1 MNENRVTATVTTATS
16 AGTSKAVAVATEG
29 GPVVAEV
36 ELKPLVIPGVLPLS
50 PTEAIAEPAVG
61 FWGRHRLFIGVVV
74 LPMLIAAVYLIAI
87 AAPRYSSSASF
98 IVRSTTQQNQDPL
111 ATIAQQS
118 GRTIGKRRDLR
129 GQRLPDLARRC
140 RSARQE

>member
-1 MNENRVTATVTTATS
+1 MSEARLTTTATAATATRAS
-16 AGTSKAVAVATEG
+16 GAAQNRAVAIATEV

-36 ELKPLVIPGVLPLS
+36 ELKPLAIPGEPAAVADREP
-50 PTEAIAEPAVG
+50 IAELAVG

-98 IVRSTTQQNQDPL
+98 IVRSTTQQSQDPL
-111 ATIAQQS
+111 ATLAQQS
-118 GRTIGKRRDLR
+118 GQTT
-129 GQRLPDLARRC
+129 
-140 RSARQE
+140 